1 MKALSISKIAVIV
14 LMVTVVAACSSKRK
28 AVKETP
34 TETVAVDTLKKQ
46 AFLQKVTDNAQHAR
60 FITSKVKF
68 SVEVGSRQMTL
79 TGNLKMKRDDVIRLQ
94 LMAFGFVEAGRLEFT
109 KEYVLVM
116 DRINKLYL
124 KVPYSH
130 LDFLRNSSIDF
141 YVLQALF
148 WNELFQPGHRE
159 PVADAYTMK
168 LQQDHVTLDYARDLL
183 SYQWL
188 VDRKK
193 ALIEQVS
200 AVHGRG
206 NDADKA
212 TLSWHYANFSSLENS
227 VFPCDQQVTFAAK
240 KRNVKMGFLLSS
252 LSTDSDWETRTKV
265 SGRYKKVTIDEVLDK
280 IASMGV

>member
-1 MKALSISKIAVIV
+1 MNITKHALLLAAATG
-14 LMVTVVAACSSKRK
+14 LLLAACR
-28 AVKETP
+28 TP
-34 TETVAVDTLKKQ
+34 KVAVNDGNAATEVLS
-46 AFLQKVTDNAQHAR
+46 AQKMLSRVNSNRQTTE
-60 FITSKVKF
+60 FITAKLKF
-68 SVEVGSRQMTL
+68 SADIDGKGATVSGMLR
-79 TGNLKMKRDDVIRLQ
+79 MKRDDVIRIQ
-94 LMAFGFVEAGRLEFT
+94 LMALGVMEVGRLEFT
-109 KEYVLVM
+109 PDYVLIM
-116 DRINKLYL
+116 DRVNKQYIQAAYDD
-124 KVPYSH
+124 V
-130 LDFLRNSSIDF
+130 DFLESSGISF
-141 YVLQALF
+141 YTLQALF

-212 TLSWHYANFSSLENS
+212 TLSWHYANFSSLEHN

-265 SGRYKKVTIDEVLDK
+265 SSRYKKVTIDEVLDK